1 MASNHTTDDQ
11 AIDAWLEWLEGSK
24 GRSKRTVEAYGLA
37 VRRLREYL
45 ALDGVAL
52 LDVDAVQL
60 EVFTGLHLHK
70 AGVVARSRAPYV
82 SALRGFFAFAHERRM
97 VSRNPAAKLEQPK
110 TGNPLPR
117 TISLANA
124 ERLMWAPDMGT
135 FIGIRDAAMLAI
147 LIGCGPR
154 VSGVVGLNEGSL
166 RPMQIGSD
174 QRLAVV
180 FKEKGSKSRMV
191 PLPKEAEMLLRV
203 YLGHEELQAIDRDIM
218 VKEGQG
224 THPDRV
230 LFVSVRSTRL
240 TPDQHRGEK
249 RRLTRKAVHDMVQR
263 YGRRLGIP
271 EEELHPHA
279 FRHLFGTEL
288 TEDDVSLASTQDLMG
303 HVDPKSTSVYI
314 QLAQRRKAAVIDKA
328 APLAKMRTPVSDLLK
343 RLPPG

>member
-147 LIGCGPR
+147 LIGFPLNQAA
-154 VSGVVGLNEGSL
+154 SIGVIGAIVFIASL
-166 RPMQIGSD
+166 RSIGS
-174 QRLAVV
+174 RGRAALN
-180 FKEKGSKSRMV
+180 
-191 PLPKEAEMLLRV
+191 PLVAATEMA
-203 YLGHEELQAIDRDIM
+203 GADR
-218 VKEGQG
+218 
-224 THPDRV
+224 
-230 LFVSVRSTRL
+230 SL
-240 TPDQHRGEK
+240 TGNHSG
-249 RRLTRKAVHDMVQR
+249 
-263 YGRRLGIP
+263 
-271 EEELHPHA
+271 
-279 FRHLFGTEL
+279 
-288 TEDDVSLASTQDLMG
+288 
-303 HVDPKSTSVYI
+303 
-314 QLAQRRKAAVIDKA
+314 
-328 APLAKMRTPVSDLLK
+328 
-343 RLPPG
+343 